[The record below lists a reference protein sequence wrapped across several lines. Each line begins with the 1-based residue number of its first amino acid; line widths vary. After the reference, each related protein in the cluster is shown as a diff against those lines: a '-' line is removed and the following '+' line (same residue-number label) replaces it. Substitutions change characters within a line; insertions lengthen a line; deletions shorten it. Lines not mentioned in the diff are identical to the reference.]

1 MITKPVYFIF
11 GTVWI
16 NISVPIY
23 DLKTQQRQ
31 WLVSL
36 IFSASIEVSLLKEWG
51 VNSQTFNSNGENVG
65 NLDLWSM
72 LLYQR
77 SYDFVETQT
86 L

>member
-1 MITKPVYFIF
+1 M
-11 GTVWI
+11 
-16 NISVPIY
+16 
-23 DLKTQQRQ
+23 
-31 WLVSL
+31 
-36 IFSASIEVSLLKEWG
+36 EVSLLKERG

-72 LLYQR
+72 LLYHR